1 MMILSADKLQIISK
15 VSIKKLLK
23 NKKDIVLS
31 DKAIDEIIKIL
42 ENKAKT
48 ISKYAVNR
56 AKIKNRTMIL
66 KEDIESYL
74 LEVGD

>member
-23 NKKDIVLS
+23 DKKDIVLS

-56 AKIKNRTMIL
+56 AKTKKRTMIL